1 MPCRHCRQSGKDGS
15 GDATCPAFGANHIRA
30 AGRVEKP
37 QRCWVNRENI
47 VGLIVMVIG
56 LAAFL
61 GTHLVTTR
69 RELRAALI
77 ARYGASVYKLSYSVL
92 SAIGLVLIVYGFATY
107 RATGWIDV
115 WYPPAGM
122 RHLALTLMLPASI
135 ILVSAYLRGY
145 IWRFMKH
152 PMLVAIKIWA
162 LAHLLANGD
171 LGSMV
176 LFGAFLAWAVFD
188 RISLKHRKDPGGP
201 SIPFG
206 GVRNDVLA
214 VLVGCVVYAALVFAF
229 HPAVIGVPVVGV

>member
-1 MPCRHCRQSGKDGS
+1 MPCRHCRQSRKDGS
-15 GDATCPAFGANHIRA
+15 GGATCPAIGANHISA
-30 AGRVEKP
+30 AGRVWEASAAL
-37 QRCWVNRENI
+37 VNREEI

-77 ARYGASVYKLSYSVL
+77 ARYGASVYKLGYSLL

-107 RATGWIDV
+107 RATGWINV
-115 WYPPAGM
+115 WHPPTGM
-122 RHLALTLMLPASI
+122 RHLALALMLPASI
-135 ILVSAYLRGY
+135 IFTSAYLRGY

-171 LGSMV
+171 LGSML
-176 LFGAFLAWAVFD
+176 LFGSFLAWAVFD
-188 RISLKHRKDPGGP
+188 RISLKHRKDAGGP
-201 SIPFG
+201 PIPFG

-214 VLVGCVVYAALVFAF
+214 VVVGCLVYAALVFAF